1 MIEALAGGDVGLGE
15 RAEGHRTPSWG
26 EDRSERS
33 SQGAGSSV
41 EAYCGVLGE
50 CAGDN
55 GRAVFGVVGEY
66 GGDSGRAA
74 CGDLGAE
81 MRRGF
86 CGAANLVTNFLILMT
101 DGVFG
106 RDTPA
111 DISSSDE

>member
-1 MIEALAGGDVGLGE
+1 MGGEVGLGE
-15 RAEGHRTPSWG
+15 RAEGHGKPSWG
-26 EDRSERS
+26 EGRRERL
-33 SQGAGSSV
+33 SQGAGTSV

-50 CAGDN
+50 CGGDT
-55 GRAVFGVVGEY
+55 GHAVCGVLGEC